1 MPTCYIVGA
10 GDFTPRGFAPVPGD
24 LVLAA
29 DGGYRALYSL
39 GYTPD
44 LLLGDFDSLGDLPL
58 PPDLPVLRFPARKDD
73 TDTGLALRHGL
84 DRGFRDFA
92 LYGCAGGRV
101 DHLLANL
108 QSMARVSRL
117 GATIRLAAPEYDA
130 WALTGPA
137 PDTSASHASASDAL
151 VLHASAP
158 HASAPHASAPHI
170 SASHASAPSTSAPST
185 PASSTPAPSTP
196 APDALA
202 PHASASHASAPS
214 TSAPSTP
221 APDASGPAPHAP
233 HTPAPHAS
241 GPAPH
246 APDGPAATLTLP
258 DRPGG
263 TLVSVFC
270 HGDRAEGVTLTGLA
284 YPLSDAALTGDF
296 PLGVS
301 NRRLEGRPATVSVRR
316 GTLLIFQG
324 A

>member
-84 DRGFRDFA
+84 DRGYRDFA

-117 GATIRLAAPEYDA
+117 GAAIRLAAPEYDA

-137 PDTSASHASASDAL
+137 PDAPGAL

-158 HASAPHASAPHI
+158 HASAP
-170 SASHASAPSTSAPST
+170 
-185 PASSTPAPSTP
+185 STP

-202 PHASASHASAPS
+202 PDAL
-214 TSAPSTP
+214 
-221 APDASGPAPHAP
+221 APDA
-233 HTPAPHAS
+233 
-241 GPAPH
+241 
-246 APDGPAATLTLP
+246 PDALAPAATLTLP
-258 DRPGG
+258 PRPGG

-324 A
+324 V

>member
-137 PDTSASHASASDAL
+137 PD
-151 VLHASAP
+151 AP
-158 HASAPHASAPHI
+158 APHI
-170 SASHASAPSTSAPST
+170 SASHASAP
-185 PASSTPAPSTP
+185 
-196 APDALA
+196 
-202 PHASASHASAPS
+202 
-214 TSAPSTP
+214 
-221 APDASGPAPHAP
+221 
-233 HTPAPHAS
+233 
-241 GPAPH
+241 
-246 APDGPAATLTLP
+246 DGPAATLALP
-258 DRPGG
+258 PRPGG

-284 YPLSDAALTGDF
+284 YPLSDAALAGDF

-324 A
+324 V

>member
-137 PDTSASHASASDAL
+137 PDTSA
-151 VLHASAP
+151 
-158 HASAPHASAPHI
+158 
-170 SASHASAPSTSAPST
+170 
-185 PASSTPAPSTP
+185 
-196 APDALA
+196 
-202 PHASASHASAPS
+202 PS

-221 APDASGPAPHAP
+221 APDVPAPHAS
-233 HTPAPHAS
+233 APHAS

-270 HGDRAEGVTLTGLA
+270 HGDRAEGVTLTGLS
-284 YPLSDAALTGDF
+284 YPLDGADLTGDF

-301 NRRLEGRPATVSVRR
+301 NRRLEGQPATVSVRR